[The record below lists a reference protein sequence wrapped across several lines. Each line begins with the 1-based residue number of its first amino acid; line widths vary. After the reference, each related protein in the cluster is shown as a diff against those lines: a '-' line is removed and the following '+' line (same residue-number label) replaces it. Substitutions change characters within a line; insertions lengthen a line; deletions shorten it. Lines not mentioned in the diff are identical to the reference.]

1 MIESEK
7 IKLGAKLELDLM
19 NAEHKLKIERSAELN
34 KARIIKMQETAEMV
48 DSLKM
53 DAKIKLHE
61 NLSSDR
67 GAYKQLLTDL
77 LVQGLIKMIEPEQ
90 MLKVRKSDLEL
101 MREVVPEAV
110 ERYRDIMISEV
121 QVLEGKSK
129 DEVTCRVLIDDKSFL
144 PEWNKEDQEHSC
156 LGGFMIFAR

>member
-1 MIESEK
+1 MNANQSNEILQSMINFIKSHGEERVGEIVEQANQLFSIGKEKMIESEK

-34 KARIIKMQETAEMV
+34 KARIIKMQQTAEMV

-53 DAKIKLHE
+53 DAKIKLYE

-90 MLKVRKSDLEL
+90 MLKVRKSDL
-101 MREVVPEAV
+101 
-110 ERYRDIMISEV
+110 
-121 QVLEGKSK
+121 
-129 DEVTCRVLIDDKSFL
+129 
-144 PEWNKEDQEHSC
+144 
-156 LGGFMIFAR
+156 